1 MAILIAICISICLV
15 KKTNFILGNK
25 QQSFVLFAFIAY
37 LVSSFLFNYYLEH
50 SIGWDYGIP
59 GVDNLA
65 HFEGARAIAEGR
77 DLSKVASSTTR
88 FSLNPESFGYFIYA
102 YFLYFTLYFPTIID
116 LHINLAITYYIQTA
130 AAFIFALQLASF
142 IHFIDSRVSKKF
154 TFTLSILC
162 PGLFIV
168 TSLLLRDV
176 WVFFFF
182 GFFMEY
188 ISNDK
193 EKRAFIFGLI
203 TCALRLYM
211 AVFIIPIY
219 ILKKW
224 GGKSALVFIL
234 TCCLLLIFGSEV
246 LVRFAPQFNIL
257 WHLGEIDPVE
267 CVRNLL
273 YPQLDYQIDVVLSNS
288 FDKVCL
294 GGDGVPG
301 LYQLLAI
308 WNIIVIVLSIFGLIK
323 SLFSGQSQ
331 QYVTQCLIGMTIFLV
346 MWYSIFYD
354 ASNLTARHKVMFL
367 MFYTYFAGIGADFLK
382 RKYGLGLSLAILAS
396 CISIVIL
403 FKLINFN

>member
-1 MAILIAICISICLV
+1 MAILVAICISICLV
-15 KKTNFILGNK
+15 KKTNSILGNK
-25 QQSFVLFAFIAY
+25 LQSFVLFAFISY
-37 LVSSFLFNYYLEH
+37 LLLSVLFNCYLEH

-59 GVDNLA
+59 GVNNLA

-88 FSLNPESFGYFIYA
+88 FSLNPESIGYFIYA
-102 YFLYFTLYFPTIID
+102 YFLYFTLYLPTIID
-116 LHINLAITYYIQTA
+116 LHINLAITYYVQAA

-142 IHFIDSRVSKKF
+142 IHYIDSRVSNKF
-154 TFTLSILC
+154 IFTLSILC

-182 GFFMEY
+182 GFFLEH
-188 ISNDK
+188 ISDGK
-193 EKRAFIFGLI
+193 DKRAFIFGLI
-203 TCALRLYM
+203 TCTLRLYM

-224 GGKSALVFIL
+224 GGKSSLLFIL
-234 TCCLLLIFGSEV
+234 TCCLLLIFGSEI

-267 CVRNLL
+267 CARNLL

-301 LYQLLAI
+301 LYQFLAI
-308 WNIIVIVLSIFGLIK
+308 WNIAVIVLSIFGLIG
-323 SLFSGQSQ
+323 SLFSGQSR
-331 QYVTQCLIGMTIFLV
+331 QYIAQCLIGMTIFLA

-367 MFYTYFAGIGADFLK
+367 LPYAYFAGIGADFLK
-382 RKYGLGLSLAILAS
+382 RKYGLGFSFAILAS
-396 CISIVIL
+396 CISIVLL
-403 FKLINFN
+403 FKIVSYY